1 MQMEERKAIF
11 PQGECL
17 SDRHRGSKN
26 SPAERLMAL
35 GVIADVRVGVLAFA
49 QVAEGGRCHWLR
61 SGTGVK
67 PGSLNSCG
75 QMRARVE
82 VRQ

>member
-49 QVAEGGRCHWLR
+49 QVAEGGRCHWLQ